1 MVVSFFASPEVYQ
14 QIMDAWTI
22 YGLIIHATPVFDMYE
37 IKIYG
42 VTPDI
47 FQKVYDWVNYFQ
59 KNYPHGYR
67 K

>member
-1 MVVSFFASPEVYQ
+1 
-14 QIMDAWTI
+14 MDAWTI

-37 IKIYG
+37 IRIYG